1 MSNQIKSPN
10 FVNSVLFFQ
19 SFKIFFLHFCLS
31 IVAFLLI
38 FNFASP
44 VFANFEPEG
53 PKPPNFPTPNGL
65 ENDNLSIQS
74 SKSSS
79 NFSQNSLSQSSSFF
93 SNSSISSLIST
104 SSSNLFSI
112 SPQSNQVLVNL
123 SNSSSTNSSTS
134 SKITI
139 PEIAQDGTVRTGGFS
154 SFLFVFIIIGGIFG
168 YQYYQTKNRPLK
180 TVEKKLK

>member
-10 FVNSVLFFQ
+10 LFNSVLFSQ
-19 SFKIFFLHFCLS
+19 SFKTFYLRFCLS
-31 IVAFLLI
+31 VFAFLLI
-38 FNFASP
+38 FNFSSP
-44 VFANFEPEG
+44 VFADFEPEG

-65 ENDNLSIQS
+65 ENDNLSTQS
-74 SKSSS
+74 SKPSS

-93 SNSSISSLIST
+93 SNSNISSVISI
-104 SSSNLFSI
+104 SSSNLFSV
-112 SPQSNQVLVNL
+112 SPQSNQVLTNL
-123 SNSSSTNSSTS
+123 SNSSSTSSSAS
-134 SKITI
+134 SRIII

-154 SFLFVFIIIGGIFG
+154 SFLFVFVIIGGIFG